1 MKYPHIV
8 IRDGVWYPAGAE
20 VPDGEPL
27 KVELTDDVPDGALDQ
42 NPDGSTNVYDAEGNV
57 VGTIS
62 EEELA
67 RQQELAGEAW
77 QAQNSD
83 VAEPE
88 KPKRGRKPKEA

>member
-8 IRDGVWYPAGAE
+8 VRDGVWYPAGAE
-20 VPDGEPL
+20 VPAGEPL
-27 KVELTDDVPDGALDQ
+27 KVELTDEVPAGVLDQ
-42 NPDGSTNVYDAEGNV
+42 NPDGSTNVYDTDGNV

-67 RQQELAGEAW
+67 RRQELAGEAW
-77 QAQNSD
+77 QEQNTGA
-83 VAEPE
+83 VEQE

>member
-27 KVELTDDVPDGALDQ
+27 KAELTDDVPDGAMEP
-42 NPDGSTNVYDAEGNV
+42 NPDGSTNVYDADGNV

-62 EEELA
+62 EEEA
-67 RQQELAGEAW
+67 ERLAGEAW
-77 QAQNSD
+77 QVQNSD

>member
-1 MKYPHIV
+1 MKHSHIIV
-8 IRDGVWYPAGAE
+8 KDGVWYPAGAE
-20 VPDGEPL
+20 VPAGEPM
-27 KVELTDDVPDGALDQ
+27 KVVLTDDVPEGAMEQ

-62 EEELA
+62 KEELA

-77 QAQNSD
+77 QEQNPE

-88 KPKRGRKPKEA
+88 KKKGGKKPKKE

>member
-1 MKYPHIV
+1 MKYDVNV
-8 IRDGVWYPAGAE
+8 IHKGVLYPAGAE
-20 VPDGEPL
+20 VPVGEPM
-27 KVELTDDVPDGALDQ
+27 KVELTNDVPDGALEP
-42 NPDGSTNVYDAEGNV
+42 NPDGSTNMYDAEGNV

-67 RQQELAGEAW
+67 RQKELAGEAW
-77 QAQNSD
+77 QAQDSD